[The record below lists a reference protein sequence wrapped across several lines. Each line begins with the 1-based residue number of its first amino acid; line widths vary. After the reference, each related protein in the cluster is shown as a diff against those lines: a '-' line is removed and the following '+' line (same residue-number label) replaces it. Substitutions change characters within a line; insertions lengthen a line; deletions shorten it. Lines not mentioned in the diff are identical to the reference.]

1 MSCHNNCP
9 QDSTAIKNHNDKII
23 NNEVRVSSSLYTNHK
38 SKMNVQ
44 LFQTNLAS
52 TNNWKTKGPM
62 KNGSYARHLAKKTAV
77 YGSKIL
83 SENQSDCC

>member
-9 QDSTAIKNHNDKII
+9 QDSTAVKNHNQKII
-23 NNEVRVSSSLYTNHK
+23 NNEVRVSSSLFTLSK
-38 SKMNVQ
+38 SKLASYNSQ
-44 LFQTNLAS
+44 KNIAS

-62 KNGSYARHLAKKTAV
+62 KNASYSRYLANKTAV

-83 SENQSDCC
+83 NKEQSNCC